1 MQRGSI
7 WWAALPEPAGS
18 MPGYRRP
25 VLIIQADAY
34 TRSRLGTVIGVVLTT
49 NLRLEDAPGNVLLPA
64 TRTGLPRDSV
74 ANITQL
80 ITVDK
85 SLLTEKAGEL
95 GSGDLARVEAGL
107 RRVLDL

>member
-25 VLIIQADAY
+25 VLIVQADAY

-49 NLRLEDAPGNVLLPA
+49 NLRLADAPGNVLLPA
-64 TRTGLPRDSV
+64 ARTGLPRDAV
-74 ANITQL
+74 ANVTQV

-85 SLLTEKAGEL
+85 SLLTERAGEL
-95 GSGDLARVEAGL
+95 ASGDLAKVEAGL
-107 RRVLDL
+107 RRVLEL